1 MCGFIPEHGACGDG
15 LLSTSGEFVEML
27 NFQHFARYI
36 SFSPT
41 GKQGKKKQIMS
52 GIEVSVVLHLV

>member
-1 MCGFIPEHGACGDG
+1 MCGFIPKHGACGDG

>member
-1 MCGFIPEHGACGDG
+1 MRGSVCAYGACGDR

-52 GIEVSVVLHLV
+52 GIEVTVVLHLV